1 MIFLSFQF
9 AHQMQW
15 HSQAWI
21 HADLNFPVYCEF
33 KASILCALQ
42 IAVSLVTIMILSSFL
57 WAILFFRIAEVPDR
71 FCADVN
77 SLLCFVIKY
86 GICLETD
93 PVKFNFRKCSFAFIK
108 T

>member
-33 KASILCALQ
+33 KALILCALQ
-42 IAVSLVTIMILSSFL
+42 IDISLVTIMILSSFP
-57 WAILFFRIAEVPDR
+57 WAILFFPIAEVPDR
-71 FCADVN
+71 FYADVN
-77 SLLCFVIKY
+77 SLLYFVIKY
-86 GICLETD
+86 GICLEID
-93 PVKFNFRKCSFAFIK
+93 PVKFNFGKCFFAFFK